1 MSPSASKMT
10 NYNKK
15 SKYAMEKFNGKNFHL
30 WKFKIQ
36 MILEEKD
43 LWDIVSGDE
52 TKPEE
57 VDNDT
62 ARRNWEKRERKAM
75 ARICLSLHDS
85 QLMLVKNA
93 KSATEAWQ
101 KLEQHYER
109 KGLAS
114 KLFLRRKLFTAQ
126 LKEGQSIEQH
136 INY

>member
-1 MSPSASKMT
+1 MSPRHTMT
-10 NYNKK
+10 HYAGKNNYEI
-15 SKYAMEKFNGKNFHL
+15 EKFNGTNFHL

-57 VDNDT
+57 EDNDA
-62 ARRNWEKRERKAM
+62 ARRNWERRERKAL

-93 KSATEAWQ
+93 KSATEA
-101 KLEQHYER
+101 
-109 KGLAS
+109 LAE
-114 KLFLRRKLFTAQ
+114 A
-126 LKEGQSIEQH
+126 
-136 INY
+136 